1 MHHRASAF
9 LIAVVSVVALARVL
23 PAQGSET
30 ELRIRLESTDGSRLS
45 GALVALV
52 DSTGRVVTEGV
63 SSEDARRV
71 LRAPP
76 GFYRVRVRRIGFLP
90 FFSDLV
96 TVPRASELVVNV
108 GSDRVQ
114 LQTIVVTSRSS
125 CGPIDP
131 QDQVLSALWDEIAK
145 ALRTSQLSP
154 KDLADFSQAFVYR
167 RTLRPN
173 GTLVSSDTVFR
184 SIGTSKPFGVVN
196 PMVLSASGYVV
207 GNERVGWVYYAPDE
221 AVLLSDQFA
230 ATHCFQV
237 VREKERPGQI
247 GIEFKPTP
255 RRSVPDIAG
264 VLWVD
269 ESTSELRELSFRYV
283 NAGPLERFRAG
294 GFARFRRVPS
304 GSWIVNEWALVAP
317 VLEKTSGT
325 FGDLKVTGYV
335 EDGGGITMRPR
346 P

>member
-1 MHHRASAF
+1 MHQRASAF
-9 LIAVVSVVALARVL
+9 LVGVVSAVAFARVL
-23 PAQGSET
+23 TAQGSDT

-45 GALVALV
+45 GALVALA
-52 DSTGRVVTEGV
+52 DSAGRVITEGV
-63 SSEDARRV
+63 SSEDGRRV
-71 LRAPP
+71 LHAPP
-76 GFYRVRVRRIGFLP
+76 GSYRVRVRRIGFLP
-90 FFSDLV
+90 FLSEAVSL
-96 TVPRASELVVNV
+96 PRSSEVVVSV
-108 GSDRVQ
+108 GSGRVQ
-114 LQTIVVTSRSS
+114 LQTIVVNSRSS

-131 QDQVLSALWDEIAK
+131 KDRVMSTLWDEIAK

-167 RTLRPN
+167 RVLRPN
-173 GTLVSSDTVFR
+173 GMVVSSDTVFR
-184 SIGTSKPFGVVN
+184 SIGTNKPFGVVN
-196 PMVLSASGYVV
+196 PAVLATVGYVV
-207 GNERVGWVYYAPDE
+207 GNERLGWTYYAPDE
-221 AVLLSDQFA
+221 AILLSDQFA

-237 VREKERPGQI
+237 ARDKDRTGHV
-247 GIEFKPTP
+247 GIEFKPIP
-255 RRSVPDIAG
+255 RRSIPDIAG

-304 GSWIVNEWALVAP
+304 GSWIVDGWALVAP
-317 VLEKTSGT
+317 ILEKVGGT
-325 FGDLKVTGYV
+325 LGDLKVTGYV